1 MVSAAGW
8 GARAEGERGLNVKN
22 ALETLA
28 GLAEWELEVA
38 ANLGIYQGFVFL
50 GIEQVS
56 GHSRQK
62 DFFLC

>member
-1 MVSAAGW
+1 MLQV
-8 GARAEGERGLNVKN
+8 GEPGQRERRGLNVKN